1 MRKLKRLT
9 DTSMILA
16 ALFLTISTFLLL
28 AGYELYSLELSLLSL
43 ISSFVVLVLN
53 NEMAKKIRYEAQRRI
68 DIKHNEIIK
77 ELIKEINEL
86 KIMENK
92 NNDK

>member
-16 ALFLTISTFLLL
+16 ALFLTISIFLLL

-43 ISSFVVLVLN
+43 ISSFIVLVLN
-53 NEMAKKIRYEAQRRI
+53 NEMAKKIRYEAQRKI

-86 KIMENK
+86 KMMENK
-92 NNDK
+92 NDK